1 MNRREAVVA
10 ALAAVTTST
19 VLSGPARAET
29 SENPELE
36 TIRQLLH
43 AHDEAFTNQNLDG
56 VLDCLAPKAVLMGS
70 GPGEVW
76 SGTDEIKSAYE
87 HFFKGFDKGEQHFEY
102 QFRFG
107 GLSSEMGWLVTA
119 GNVTGKK
126 NGKDLA
132 FPLNLSLV
140 VTKEGDQWKIAAMHF
155 STLTGTASQA
165 DDT

>member
-10 ALAAVTTST
+10 AFAAVTTSA
-19 VLSGPARAET
+19 VLSSPVRAET
-29 SENPELE
+29 SENPEVE
-36 TIRQLLH
+36 PIRQLLR

-56 VLDCLAPKAVLMGS
+56 VLDCLAPKAVIMGS
-70 GPGEVW
+70 GPGEIW
-76 SGTDEIKSAYE
+76 SGPEEIKGAYE

-107 GLSSEMGWLVTA
+107 GLSPDMGWLVTA

-140 VTKEGDQWKIAAMHF
+140 VSKQASQWKIAAMHF
-155 STLTGTASQA
+155 STLTGASGQSEE
-165 DDT
+165 T

>member
-10 ALAAVTTST
+10 AFAAVTTSA
-19 VLSGPARAET
+19 VLASPVRAET
-29 SENPELE
+29 SENPEVE
-36 TIRQLLH
+36 PIRQLLR

-56 VLDCLAPKAVLMGS
+56 VMDCLAAKPVIMGT
-70 GPGEVW
+70 GPGEIW
-76 SGTDEIKSAYE
+76 YGSEEIRGAYE
-87 HFFKGFDKGEQHFEY
+87 HFFKSFDKGEQHFEY

-107 GLSSEMGWLVTA
+107 GLSPDMGWLVTA

-140 VTKEGDQWKIAAMHF
+140 VSKQAGQWKIAAMHF
-155 STLTGTASQA
+155 STLTGASGQSE
-165 DDT
+165 DN